1 MLSNIE
7 IFSIQSNLFLHPPT
21 HPPTSTTPP
30 VDLFPQ
36 SISSRLYSVFCGFPC
51 PAGSTFFCTIA
62 LLDFYTCV
70 LFCVFFL
77 RFPCPAGSTPNYE
90 GTQSLSPL
98 QLCHLPSG
106 KTSQIIKTQG
116 GRRGRVCPCQEESS
130 SVELRL
136 AWNTLLTLL

>member
-36 SISSRLYSVFCGFPC
+36 SISSGLYSVFCGFPC

-62 LLDFYTCV
+62 LLDFYTFV
-70 LFCVFFL
+70 LFCVFYTFVLFGVLCSALPMSCWFNSKL
-77 RFPCPAGSTPNYE
+77 RRNSVIIAPAT
-90 GTQSLSPL
+90 LSPTIMKDI
-98 QLCHLPSG
+98 SNN
-106 KTSQIIKTQG
+106 KSTRWEK
-116 GRRGRVCPCQEESS
+116 RRQ
-130 SVELRL
+130 
-136 AWNTLLTLL
+136 N